1 MNASKK
7 TALSIRLREA
17 TTEFARDYQP
27 GELMRQAAD
36 EIERL
41 QAENAELQKSREE
54 WVDRTMS
61 VQRQQTA
68 SLFDSV
74 NRQIAN
80 LKSEL
85 S

>member
-1 MNASKK
+1 MSASKK
-7 TALSIRLREA
+7 TALLVRLREA
-17 TTEFARDYQP
+17 TTTFDQDYQP

-61 VQRQQTA
+61 VQRQHAA

-74 NRQIAN
+74 NRQIAD